1 MTEHF
6 VQGDVLIPMRPKEA
20 EIALTIASHMSR
32 CAHALSGRF
41 GENRHEREAQQ
52 AFLAVAHEI
61 AQVAH
66 ARHAHT
72 VKPHTITLLQSY
84 IESMVDYGI
93 HLPMCLDIHKTSAGE
108 TLGLRL
114 TDNRNFSD
122 EATAYLVHVLVCE
135 FDLPAQGFTYS
146 KTADEVGIDHF
157 GGGAVYVSRHG
168 IRFQDA
174 NDFLRQAQKEDS
186 LDLPAAARE
195 GNLFRLEKLLS
206 EGADPNMEDGLAL
219 KWAAREKKANAFETL
234 LQHGANPDTPGLD
247 DLVRGEAPM
256 EAALQAA
263 RMAKA
268 IEMTSEVTP
277 EVTSPRASSITRRS
291 I

>member
-32 CAHALSGRF
+32 SVHALSGKF
-41 GENRHEREAQQ
+41 GETRHEREAQQ
-52 AFLAVAHEI
+52 AFHAAANGI
-61 AQVAH
+61 AQAVLE
-66 ARHAHT
+66 RHAHT
-72 VKPHTITLLQSY
+72 VKPYTITLLGSY
-84 IESMVDYGI
+84 LESMVDYGI

-108 TLGLRL
+108 PLGLRL

-135 FDLPAQGFTYS
+135 LDLPAQGFTYS
-146 KTADEVGIDHF
+146 KTADEVGFDHF

-195 GNLFRLEKLLS
+195 GNLFKLEKLLS
-206 EGADPNMEDGLAL
+206 EGVDPNMEDGLAL
-219 KWAAREKKANAFETL
+219 KWAAREKQTNAFETL
-234 LQHGANPDTPGLD
+234 LQHGANPETPGLD
-247 DLVRGEAPM
+247 DLIKGEAPM

>member
-1 MTEHF
+1 MIECEHDE
-6 VQGDVLIPMRPKEA
+6 G
-20 EIALTIASHMSR
+20 MST
-32 CAHALSGRF
+32 H
-41 GENRHEREAQQ
+41 
-52 AFLAVAHEI
+52 
-61 AQVAH
+61 
-66 ARHAHT
+66 
-72 VKPHTITLLQSY
+72 
-84 IESMVDYGI
+84 IEHD
-93 HLPMCLDIHKTSAGE
+93 
-108 TLGLRL
+108 
-114 TDNRNFSD
+114 
-122 EATAYLVHVLVCE
+122 
-135 FDLPAQGFTYS
+135 
-146 KTADEVGIDHF
+146 ADGIDHF

-195 GNLFRLEKLLS
+195 GNLFRLDQLLS

-219 KWAAREKKANAFETL
+219 KWAAREKKANTFESL

-263 RMAKA
+263 RMARA
-268 IEMTSEVTP
+268 VEVM
-277 EVTSPRASSITRRS
+277 SPRAPSITRRS

>member
-1 MTEHF
+1 MTMYF
-6 VQGDVLIPMRPKEA
+6 VQGDVLLPMRPKEA
-20 EIALTIASHMSR
+20 EVALTIASHMSR
-32 CAHALSGRF
+32 CVHALSGRF

-52 AFLAVAHEI
+52 AFLAAAHEI

-72 VKPHTITLLQSY
+72 FKSNTTTMLQSY

-93 HLPMCLDIHKTSAGE
+93 RLPMCLDIHKAQGGE

-146 KTADEVGIDHF
+146 KTADEVGYDHF

-174 NDFLRQAQKEDS
+174 SDFLRQAQKEDS

-206 EGADPNMEDGLAL
+206 EGVDPNMEDGLAL
-219 KWAAREKKANAFETL
+219 KWAARAKKANTFESL
-234 LQHGANPDTPGLD
+234 LQHGGNPETPGLD
-247 DLVRGEAPM
+247 DLIKGEAPM
-256 EAALQAA
+256 EAALHAA
-263 RMAKA
+263 RMSRAVEERTVKA
-268 IEMTSEVTP
+268 P
-277 EVTSPRASSITRRS
+277 SISRRS
-291 I
+291 T